1 MADRYII
8 VFFIYA
14 FLGYVS
20 EVIFCSVPQRRFV
33 NRGFLYGPW
42 LPIYGFGA
50 MIVLIILHP
59 FASYPVL
66 VFIMGFL
73 FTSCL
78 EYFTSWLLEK
88 LFSVKLWDY
97 SKHKVNINGRVC
109 LRNSLLFGIMSL
121 AVEYLVQPWVA
132 RIVGSISPM
141 VIHPLAVLLTAL
153 FAADF
158 SLSVVRMKSFR
169 DGLAKVRAF
178 RREAEERVRA
188 LQGEGKAE
196 LAEELRARLE
206 AMLERYKESV
216 RHSAR
221 SVILSNPS
229 LSSRNEEVQ
238 RQLLLL
244 HEWALERRAMKRRH
258 RDELRKMDQ
267 DHIDAI
273 RNAGR

>member
-88 LFSVKLWDY
+88 CFSVKLWDY
-97 SKHKVNINGRVC
+97 SKHFGNINGRVC
-109 LRNSLLFGIMSL
+109 LLNSTLFGIMGIVTVRI
-121 AVEYLVQPWVA
+121 AEPIVA
-132 RIVGSISPM
+132 DIIAAIPS
-141 VIHPLAVLLTAL
+141 AVLVPLSH
-153 FAADF
+153 FIVAAVSVDT
-158 SLSVVRMKSFR
+158 SLSVMKMIHFR
-169 DGLAKVRAF
+169 QGLALI
-178 RREAEERVRA
+178 REKRKDIEERTKA
-188 LQGEGKAE
+188 LVAAGKNE

-206 AMLERYKESV
+206 EDLQKYRDRFLLKASHV
-216 RHSAR
+216 AR
-221 SVILSNPS
+221 SNPS
-229 LSSRNEEVQ
+229 MSARNEEIR
-238 RQLLLL
+238 RQI
-244 HEWALERRAMKRRH
+244 EVIASWSRERAALRRRQKAEVAELDREKL
-258 RDELRKMDQ
+258 DELRGDRK
-267 DHIDAI
+267 
-273 RNAGR
+273 